1 MSKGIFLWSIIL
13 SRKDD
18 MNWIKQPCQVKDEI
32 FRIKEN
38 KVTKLKE
45 RTWACT
51 REFEDK
57 TSYIQLQMSSQW
69 HKENDGEDNHFGPII
84 FRTFWPYKSRF
95 LLGRMLDSWFFSLYS
110 RELITFSEV

>member
-69 HKENDGEDNHFGPII
+69 HKYQRERRG
-84 FRTFWPYKSRF
+84 RQSFWTYNFQNF
-95 LLGRMLDSWFFSLYS
+95 LAL
-110 RELITFSEV
+110 